1 MIPAA
6 IARSGRAPPPRPE
19 IRPAGRRYFRSRS
32 CEPDGRYFFPYDVSG
47 APQACRITQQT
58 LTGMRPDLESGAF
71 VRRRFGFPLRPK
83 TLYDGGGATFAQ
95 NLRNRMTGR
104 TSLTIVLAAGE
115 GTRMRSGM
123 PKVLHPVAGQSL
135 LAHVLGAAPK
145 GAGAARAGVIGP
157 GHRAV
162 AEEVRRIRPDAATF
176 VQPERL
182 GTAHAV
188 LAARDAMARSADDL
202 LVVFGDTPLISAATF
217 ARLREP
223 LKNGAALAVLGFR
236 AADPTGYGRLLVE
249 GNRLLAIREQADATP
264 AERAIKLSNAGVMAF
279 DGRRALEIIEK
290 IGNANS
296 KGEYYLTDAVPIIR
310 QSGLEAVVIETSEDE
325 VRGINTKAQ
334 LAEAEAVMQA
344 RLRKAALDAGVTL
357 IAPETVYLAADTK
370 FGNDVTIE
378 PFVVIG
384 PGVSIADGA
393 VIHSFSHIVQ
403 TTIGK
408 KASVGPY
415 ARLRPGTSLGDGA
428 KIGNFVETKAAHLE
442 AGVKVNHLS
451 YIGDATVGANSN
463 IGAGTIT
470 CNYDGFFKHKTVIG
484 EGAFI
489 GTNSSLVA
497 PVTIGNGAYI
507 GSGSVITKDVPD
519 DAMAIERSPQSTR
532 EGGAKRYREV
542 KMRKKAKA
550 AKEN

>member
-1 MIPAA
+1 
-6 IARSGRAPPPRPE
+6 
-19 IRPAGRRYFRSRS
+19 
-32 CEPDGRYFFPYDVSG
+32 
-47 APQACRITQQT
+47 
-58 LTGMRPDLESGAF
+58 
-71 VRRRFGFPLRPK
+71 
-83 TLYDGGGATFAQ
+83 
-95 NLRNRMTGR
+95 MTAR

-115 GTRMRSGM
+115 GTRMRSAV

-135 LAHVLGAAPK
+135 LAHVLGAAPR
-145 GAGAARAGVIGP
+145 GTGAALAVVIGP
-157 GHRAV
+157 GHQAV
-162 AEEVRRIRPDAATF
+162 AEEIKRLRADAETF
-176 VQPERL
+176 IQRERL

-188 LAARDAMARSADDL
+188 LVARDAIGRGADDL
-202 LVVFGDTPLISAATF
+202 LIAFGDTPLISAATF
-217 ARLREP
+217 ERLRGA
-223 LKNGAALAVLGFR
+223 LKSGAGVAVLGFR

-249 GNRLLAIREQADATP
+249 GGRLVAIREHADAS
-264 AERAIKLSNAGVMAF
+264 AEERAITLCNAGVMAF

-296 KGEYYLTDAVPIIR
+296 KREYYLVDAVAIAR
-310 QSGLEAVVIETSEDE
+310 ELGLEAVVIETSEDE

-334 LAEAEAVMQA
+334 LAEAESVMQA
-344 RLRKAALDAGVTL
+344 RLRQAALAAGVTL
-357 IAPETVYLAADTK
+357 VAPETVYLAADTS

-403 TTIGK
+403 ASIGRN
-408 KASVGPY
+408 ASVGPY

-428 KIGNFVETKAAHLE
+428 RIGNFVETKAAVLE

-451 YIGDATVGANSN
+451 YIGDAHVGANSN

-470 CNYDGFFKHKTVIG
+470 CNYDGFSKHKTTIG
-484 EGAFI
+484 AGAFV

-497 PVTIGNGAYI
+497 PVKIGAGAYI

-519 DAMAIERSPQSTR
+519 DALAVERSPQTNR
-532 EGGAKRYREV
+532 EGGAKRYREL
-542 KMRKKAKA
+542 KTRDKPPKK
-550 AKEN
+550 